1 MASCKYCN
9 ALLPSEFIL
18 LFCPNCGAMIT
29 NLEKEMEKIRNQ
41 NIRRADMKL
50 QTFFAMIPFINL
62 LAAYRIRKL
71 KISCIIYS
79 ILIIALFLIFFVI
92 GFRSFSPR
100 ILFVT
105 SILLIIVTMVYFIR
119 KWTRQW
125 NKHIDFLEVI
135 NKNMQVL

>member
-1 MASCKYCN
+1 
-9 ALLPSEFIL
+9 
-18 LFCPNCGAMIT
+18 
-29 NLEKEMEKIRNQ
+29 
-41 NIRRADMKL
+41 MKL